1 MAACIAAFV
10 CNEMFSSPLCVGINI
25 SMPCHLCDQMRQ
37 TRHGVVIFIILLNN
51 TCPIDSFIT
60 KPFMIDK

>member
-25 SMPCHLCDQMRQ
+25 SMPCHLCDQM
-37 TRHGVVIFIILLNN
+37 
-51 TCPIDSFIT
+51 
-60 KPFMIDK
+60 